1 MILNNYW
8 AWREACE
15 NASVVGDNVT
25 TNMTST
31 EGNKNILMS
40 CFRNSSSS
48 YMEASATNFGF
59 KRNSLYIISSSE
71 ASITPNDYVL
81 SNVLTATNATY
92 SIICNLVDGK
102 LVYTANIA
110 GSNQTGSEYTI
121 RKVGIAKKIY
131 IPTTYQDVLMAV
143 VELSEPIT
151 VPNGSGFSITVEMIE
166 E

>member
-8 AWREACE
+8 AWKEACE
-15 NASVVGDNVT
+15 NASIIGNSVT
-25 TNMTST
+25 TNMRST
-31 EGNKNILMS
+31 GGVNNISMS
-40 CFRNSSSS
+40 CFQNYSQ
-48 YMEASATNFGF
+48 YMEASTTNFGF

-71 ASITPNDYVL
+71 SSITPNDYTL

-92 SIICNLVDGK
+92 SITCNLVDGK

-110 GSNQTGSEYTI
+110 GSNQTGDEYTI
-121 RKVGIAKKIY
+121 RKVGIAKKIFV
-131 IPTTYQDVLMAV
+131 PNTYYDVLMAV
-143 VELSEPIT
+143 VALSEPIT

>member
-15 NASVVGDNVT
+15 NASVVSNQVP

-31 EGNKNILMS
+31 EGNTNINMS
-40 CFRNSSSS
+40 CFLNNSQFT
-48 YMEASATNFGF
+48 EASATNFGF
-59 KRNSLYIISSSE
+59 KRNSLYLISSSE
-71 ASITPNDYVL
+71 ASITPNDYML
-81 SNVLTATNATY
+81 SNILAATNATY
-92 SIICNLVDGK
+92 NITCNLVDGK

-110 GSNQTGSEYTI
+110 GSNQTGSEYAI

-131 IPTTYQDVLMAV
+131 VPNTYQDVLMAV

-151 VPNGSGFSITVEMIE
+151 VPNGSGFSITVEIIE

>member
-15 NASVVGDNVT
+15 NASIVGNQVT
-25 TNMTST
+25 TNMRST
-31 EGNKNILMS
+31 GGSENISMP
-40 CFRNSSSS
+40 CFQNYSQ
-48 YMEASATNFGF
+48 YMEASANNFGF

-81 SNVLTATNATY
+81 SNVLTATNSTY
-92 SIICNLVDGK
+92 NITCNLVDGK

-110 GSNQTGSEYTI
+110 GSNQTGNEYTI
-121 RKVGIAKKIY
+121 RKVGIVKKIFV
-131 IPTTYQDVLMAV
+131 PNTYNDVLMAV

>member
-8 AWREACE
+8 AWKEACE
-15 NASVVGDNVT
+15 NASIVGNQVT

-31 EGNKNILMS
+31 EGSKNINMS
-40 CFRNSSSS
+40 CFQNYSQ

-59 KRNSLYIISSSE
+59 KRNSLYLISSSE
-71 ASITPNDYVL
+71 ASITPNDYML
-81 SNVLTATNATY
+81 SNILVATNATN
-92 SIICNLVDGK
+92 SITCNLVDGK

-110 GSNQTGSEYTI
+110 GSNQTGNEYTI
-121 RKVGIAKKIY
+121 RKVGIAKKIFV
-131 IPTTYQDVLMAV
+131 PNTYNDVLMAV

-151 VPNGSGFSITVEMIE
+151 VPNGSGFSITVEIIE

>member
-15 NASVVGDNVT
+15 NASVVGNQVT
-25 TNMTST
+25 TNMKDTQGT
-31 EGNKNILMS
+31 PNIPMS
-40 CFRNSSSS
+40 CFQNYSS
-48 YMEASATNFGF
+48 YMEGSATNFGF

-110 GSNQTGSEYTI
+110 GSNQTGNEYTI
-121 RKVGIAKKIY
+121 RKVGIVKKIY
-131 IPTTYQDVLMAV
+131 VPNTYTDVLMAV

>member
-8 AWREACE
+8 AWKEACE
-15 NASVVGDNVT
+15 NASIVGNQIT
-25 TNMTST
+25 TNMRNT
-31 EGNKNILMS
+31 GGVKNILMS
-40 CFRNSSSS
+40 CFQNYSQ
-48 YMEASATNFGF
+48 YMEASTTNFGF

-81 SNVLTATNATY
+81 SNVLTAANATY
-92 SIICNLVDGK
+92 SITCNLVDGK

-110 GSNQTGSEYTI
+110 GSNQTGNEYTI
-121 RKVGIAKKIY
+121 RKVGIAKKIFV
-131 IPTTYQDVLMAV
+131 PNTYNDVLMAV